1 VAAYLPR
8 VADRELVSRL
18 AAMGAVLIEG
28 PKACGKTATAVQ
40 VAATTFRLDEDAN
53 ARAAVTLN
61 PEALFA
67 QPTPILFDE
76 WQVEPAI
83 WNRIRRQ
90 VDDRGDR
97 GLYVLTGSATPRGD
111 TTRHSGAGRIGTIR
125 MRPMSLFESG
135 HSNGQVSVAALVE
148 GETCTGTATDL
159 SVPDLMERIVIGGW
173 PGLLGVEER
182 DARAWLRDYL
192 QQVSDVDVP
201 AMGPHRNPRNI
212 MRLLGSLARA
222 VGQPA
227 KLTELEKD
235 VGGDRGPVASETLHN
250 YLDALDRLMLTE
262 PNEPWNPHM
271 RSRTRLRSAPVR
283 YFVDPSL
290 GPAALGI
297 GSAELMADLNGAGF
311 HFEAM
316 AIRDLRVYSQPLG
329 GVVESWRDANGREVD
344 AVVTLPTG
352 RWAAFEIKLNPLA
365 ADIAAASLLRFA
377 SSVDTTR
384 HGEPAALGVITS
396 TGYAGRRPDG
406 VHVIPITALGP

>member
-1 VAAYLPR
+1 
-8 VADRELVSRL
+8 
-18 AAMGAVLIEG
+18 MGAVLIEG
-28 PKACGKTATAVQ
+28 PKACGKTATAVR
-40 VAATTFRLDEDAN
+40 VAATTFRFDEDAN

-61 PEALFA
+61 PDALFS

-90 VDDRGDR
+90 VDDRGER
-97 GLYVLTGSATPRGD
+97 GLFVLTGSATPRED
-111 TTRHSGAGRIGTIR
+111 TIRHSGAGRIGTIR

-135 HSNGQVSVAALVE
+135 HSNGHVSVAALFE
-148 GETCTGTATDL
+148 GKAQAGTATEL
-159 SVPDLMERIVIGGW
+159 SVPDLMERVVIGGW
-173 PGLLGVEER
+173 PGLIGFGEQE
-182 DARAWLRDYL
+182 ARLWLRDYL
-192 QQVSDVDVP
+192 QNVSEVDVP
-201 AMGPHRNPRNI
+201 AMGPQRNPRNI
-212 MRLLGSLARA
+212 RRLLGSLARS

-262 PNEPWNPHM
+262 SSKAWNPHM
-271 RSRTRLRSAPVR
+271 RSRTRLRSTPVR

-297 GSAELMADLNGAGF
+297 GSAELLVDLEAAGF
-311 HFEAM
+311 HFEALAM
-316 AIRDLRVYSQPLG
+316 RDLRVYAQPLG
-329 GVVESWRDANGREVD
+329 GVVESWRDANGLEVD
-344 AVVTLPTG
+344 AVVTLPGG
-352 RWAAFEIKLNPLA
+352 RWAAFEVKLNPRA
-365 ADIAAASLLRFA
+365 ADGAAAALLRFA
-377 SSVDTTR
+377 SKVDTAR

-396 TGYAGRRPDG
+396 TGFAGPRPDG